1 MKNFLIT
8 LVSLVFLTSCAHV
21 SPLGAKVT
29 YKESLYEY
37 FIVAEGSSQ
46 GSINNPG
53 EIVYINKTGMYS
65 TTRGRLKDASYGKRF
80 PKVNDSGE
88 VVYCGASKP
97 TGEGPWL
104 VYSTERGKIA
114 RGFTPS
120 INNSGEI
127 VYIAEQAYRPTI
139 YSTIHGRLGPVNQGP
154 VGYHLDINDSGEVIY
169 KVNNQIFSTKRGLI
183 TTFAVDAPSGLTI
196 NNFGDILYSNIK
208 GVYYVDGTNLTT
220 KLSSISTL
228 ARFGG
233 PVDVNDYGDFVFS
246 LWCSGKDK
254 SFLLLATQRPEYYE
268 NKYKSWKKLSG
279 NKIHHT
285 TIPLLCH

>member
-1 MKNFLIT
+1 MYRLSAQKSLIK
-8 LVSLVFLTSCAHV
+8 
-21 SPLGAKVT
+21 SPLYA
-29 YKESLYEY
+29 Y

-46 GSINNPG
+46 GSINNLG

-80 PKVNDSGE
+80 PRINDSGE

-104 VYSTERGKIA
+104 VYSTARGKIA

-139 YSTIHGRLGPVNQGP
+139 YSTVHGRLVPVNHGP
-154 VGYHLDINDSGEVIY
+154 VGYHLDINNSGDVVY

-183 TTFAVDAPSGLTI
+183 TTFAADAPSGITI
-196 NNFGDILYSNIK
+196 NNSGDILYSNIK

-220 KLSSISTL
+220 NLSRISKH
-228 ARFGG
+228 ARF
-233 PVDVNDYGDFVFS
+233 
-246 LWCSGKDK
+246 WRACRR
-254 SFLLLATQRPEYYE
+254 Q
-268 NKYKSWKKLSG
+268 
-279 NKIHHT
+279 
-285 TIPLLCH
+285 